1 MNRRVE
7 SITEIDLQAY
17 VDNELAANRRIEVQA
32 YLRCHEAEAAQI
44 MSDLRTRDLLRLAVA
59 ESSLPPSGATVDAA
73 VRLERGLW
81 RDRMVQRVRRVA
93 AVAILVGFGWLA
105 HAEVGQLGIGQVVA
119 SALPP
124 AYVTDA
130 VMAHRATLVRA
141 SMHSQRSAAAYDPAE
156 IRSTTAIVLP
166 TLPQDWQVADVQ
178 IFPSTFGP
186 SVEMVIRS
194 EMFGTGSLFAVRPG
208 RFDVVPPTLAHKDDF
223 TIAYWQV
230 GEVAYALVAK
240 AEPRDLS
247 EVATGLATSLY

>member
-17 VDNELAANRRIEVQA
+17 VDDELAADRRTEVQA
-32 YLRCHEAEAAQI
+32 YLRRHETEAAQI
-44 MSDLRTRDLLRLAVA
+44 MSDLRTRDLLRLAMV
-59 ESSLPPSGATVDAA
+59 ENPRPPSGSTIAAA

-81 RDRMVQRVRRVA
+81 RDRIVQRARRIA
-93 AVAILVGFGWLA
+93 AVAILIGFGWLA
-105 HAEVGQLGIGQVVA
+105 HAELGQLGIGQVAA
-119 SALPP
+119 SGLPL

-141 SMHSQRSAAAYDPAE
+141 SMHSLRGAAAYDPAE
-156 IRSTTAIVLP
+156 IRATTAIVLP
-166 TLPQDWQVADVQ
+166 TLPQDWQVADFQ

-194 EMFGTGSLFAVRPG
+194 ETFGTGSLFAVRPG
-208 RFDVVPPTLAHKDDF
+208 KFDVVPPTLAHKDDF

-240 AEPRDLS
+240 AEPKDLS
-247 EVATGLATSLY
+247 EVATALATSLY

>member
-1 MNRRVE
+1 MDLRVE

-17 VDNELAANRRIEVQA
+17 VDNELAANRRMEVEA
-32 YLRCHEAEAAQI
+32 YLRCHEAQAAQI
-44 MSDLRTRDLLRLAVA
+44 MSDLRTRDLLRLALA
-59 ESSLPPSGATVDAA
+59 ESSLPPSGAMVEAA

-81 RDRMVQRVRRVA
+81 RDRMVQRARRI
-93 AVAILVGFGWLA
+93 AVVSIFVGFGWLA
-105 HAEVGQLGIGQVVA
+105 HAEIGQLWIGQVAA

-141 SMHSQRSAAAYDPAE
+141 SMHSLKGAVTYDPAE

-186 SVEMVIRS
+186 SIEIVIHS
-194 EMFGTGSLFAVRPG
+194 EKFGTGSLFAVRLG
-208 RFDVVPPTLAHKDDF
+208 KFDVIPPTLAHKDEF

-240 AEPRDLS
+240 TEPRQLNKVAS
-247 EVATGLATSLY
+247 ELATSLY

>member
-1 MNRRVE
+1 MNCRVE

-17 VDNELAANRRIEVQA
+17 VDNELAPDRRMEVHA

-44 MSDLRTRDLLRLAVA
+44 MSDLRTRDLLRLALS

-73 VRLERGLW
+73 LRLERGLW
-81 RDRMVQRVRRVA
+81 RGRIVQRARRIA
-93 AVAILVGFGWLA
+93 AVAVLVGFGWLA
-105 HAEVGQLGIGQVVA
+105 HAEVGQLGIGQVA
-119 SALPP
+119 ATALPP

-130 VMAHRATLVRA
+130 VKAHRATLLRA
-141 SMHSQRSAAAYDPAE
+141 SMHSLRGAAAYDPAE

-186 SVEMVIRS
+186 SVEMAIRT
-194 EMFGTGSLFAVRPG
+194 EAFGTGSLFAVRPG
-208 RFDVVPPTLAHKDDF
+208 KFDVVPPTLANKDDF
-223 TIAYWQV
+223 IIAYWQV

-240 AEPRDLS
+240 AEPKDLS
-247 EVATGLATSLY
+247 EVAAGLATSLY

>member
-17 VDNELAANRRIEVQA
+17 VDNELAANRRMEVQA

-44 MSDLRTRDLLRLAVA
+44 MSDLRMGDLLRLALA
-59 ESSLPPSGATVDAA
+59 ESSLPPSGATIDAA
-73 VRLERGLW
+73 LRLERGLW
-81 RDRMVQRVRRVA
+81 RDWILQRVRRVA

-105 HAEVGQLGIGQVVA
+105 HAEVGQLGIGQVGA

-124 AYVTDA
+124 AYVIDA

-141 SMHSQRSAAAYDPAE
+141 SMHSQRGAAAYDPAE

-208 RFDVVPPTLAHKDDF
+208 KFDVVPPTLAHKDDF
-223 TIAYWQV
+223 TIAYWRV

>member
-1 MNRRVE
+1 MDLRVE

-17 VDNELAANRRIEVQA
+17 VDNELAANRRMEVEA
-32 YLRCHEAEAAQI
+32 YLRCHEAQAAQI
-44 MSDLRTRDLLRLAVA
+44 MSDLRTRDLLRLALA
-59 ESSLPPSGATVDAA
+59 ESSLPPSGAMVEAA

-81 RDRMVQRVRRVA
+81 RDRMVQRARRVA

-105 HAEVGQLGIGQVVA
+105 HAEVGQLGIGQVGA

-141 SMHSQRSAAAYDPAE
+141 SMHSLRGAAAYDPAE
-156 IRSTTAIVLP
+156 IRATTAIVLP
-166 TLPQDWQVADVQ
+166 TLPQAWQVADVQ

-186 SVEMVIRS
+186 SVELVIRS
-194 EMFGTGSLFAVRPG
+194 ETFGTGSLFAVRPG
-208 RFDVVPPTLAHKDDF
+208 KFDVVPPTLVHKDDF

-230 GEVAYALVAK
+230 GEVAYALIAK
-240 AEPRDLS
+240 AQPKDLS
-247 EVATGLATSLY
+247 EVATALATSLY

>member
-1 MNRRVE
+1 MNRRIE

-17 VDNELAANRRIEVQA
+17 IDDELAANRRMEVQA

-44 MSDLRTRDLLRLAVA
+44 MSDMRTRDLLRLAVA

-81 RDRMVQRVRRVA
+81 RDRMVQRARSVA

-141 SMHSQRSAAAYDPAE
+141 SMHSLRDAAVYDPAE
-156 IRSTTAIVLP
+156 IRATTAIVLP

-178 IFPSTFGP
+178 IFPSSFGP
-186 SVEMVIRS
+186 SAEMVIRS
-194 EMFGTGSLFAVRPG
+194 ETFGTGSLFAVRPG
-208 RFDVVPPTLAHKDDF
+208 KFDVVPPTLTQKDDF
-223 TIAYWQV
+223 AIAYWQV

-240 AEPRDLS
+240 AEPKDLS
-247 EVATGLATSLY
+247 EVATALATSLY

>member
-1 MNRRVE
+1 MNCRVE

-17 VDNELAANRRIEVQA
+17 VDNELAPDRRMEVHA
-32 YLRCHEAEAAQI
+32 YLRCHEEEAAQI
-44 MSDLRTRDLLRLAVA
+44 MSDLRTGDLLRLALA
-59 ESSLPPSGATVDAA
+59 ESLLPPSGATVDAA
-73 VRLERGLW
+73 LRLELGLS
-81 RDRMVQRVRRVA
+81 RDRIVQRARRIA
-93 AVAILVGFGWLA
+93 AVAVLVGFGWLA
-105 HAEVGQLGIGQVVA
+105 HAEIGQLGIGRVAA

-124 AYVTDA
+124 AYMTDA
-130 VMAHRATLVRA
+130 VMAHRATLLRA
-141 SMHSQRSAAAYDPAE
+141 SMHSLRGAAAYDPVE

>member
-1 MNRRVE
+1 MNCRVE
-7 SITEIDLQAY
+7 TITEIDLQAY
-17 VDNELAANRRIEVQA
+17 VDNELAPDRRMEVHA

-44 MSDLRTRDLLRLAVA
+44 MSDLRTRDLLRLALA

-73 VRLERGLW
+73 LRLERGLW
-81 RDRMVQRVRRVA
+81 RGRIVQRARKIA
-93 AVAILVGFGWLA
+93 AVAVLVGFGWLA
-105 HAEVGQLGIGQVVA
+105 HAEVGQLGIGRVAA

-141 SMHSQRSAAAYDPAE
+141 SMHSLRGAAAYDPAE
-156 IRSTTAIVLP
+156 IRATTAIVLP

-186 SVEMVIRS
+186 SVELVIRS
-194 EMFGTGSLFAVRPG
+194 ETFGTGSLFAVRPG
-208 RFDVVPPTLAHKDDF
+208 KFDVVPPTLVHKDDF

-230 GEVAYALVAK
+230 GEVAYALIAK
-240 AEPRDLS
+240 AQPKDLS
-247 EVATGLATSLY
+247 EVATALATSLY

>member
-1 MNRRVE
+1 MNLPLIVEWRSRPISAATRQKPHRSCRTCARETCCASPWLRVR
-7 SITEIDLQAY
+7 SRQAAPR
-17 VDNELAANRRIEVQA
+17 L
-32 YLRCHEAEAAQI
+32 
-44 MSDLRTRDLLRLAVA
+44 TRL
-59 ESSLPPSGATVDAA
+59 

-81 RDRMVQRVRRVA
+81 RDRIVQRARRIA

-105 HAEVGQLGIGQVVA
+105 HAEVGQLGIGQVGA

-141 SMHSQRSAAAYDPAE
+141 SMHSQRGASAYDAAE
-156 IRSTTAIVLP
+156 IRATTAIVLP
-166 TLPQDWQVADVQ
+166 TLPQGWQVADVQ

-194 EMFGTGSLFAVRPG
+194 ELFGTGSLFAVRPG
-208 RFDVVPPTLAHKDDF
+208 KFDVVPPTLAHKDDF

-247 EVATGLATSLY
+247 EVATGLATSLATDTPRGASTWTRM